1 MLIILLRNKLNSF
14 VKTFLIHHQQS
25 IQGWKSVLGIK
36 LLQKHTLNLTQR
48 QFPVII
54 PPKAKIEI
62 YRMC

>member
-1 MLIILLRNKLNSF
+1 MLIILLRNKLKSF

-48 QFPVII
+48 QFSVII